1 MLLISGRYVM
11 FIMESI
17 WKKTQI
23 KKQKFMSIIMLR
35 CNKSTS
41 VALTQVS
48 RWIIQNFMRAKA
60 FERRSA
66 SCINNHLSLFFS
78 PSSNVLQESDGD
90 IQSSWG
96 SWQRHL
102 GITCTSWVSGRE
114 TERRERDNIL
124 NSKTSPHRWCVHYN
138 EISLF
143 KRRSYVVNER
153 LYICIGHW
161 YPLRTHKKK
170 AVKSWVQCV
179 FPSFRSWQT
188 RMKKSRKKRERKL
201 QHSWQLWYT
210 HTILDKVKVVSKER
224 NPDIKKSHRVSIKR
238 WRQEWI

>member
-161 YPLRTHKKK
+161 YPLRTHKKR
-170 AVKSWVQCV
+170 
-179 FPSFRSWQT
+179 RS
-188 RMKKSRKKRERKL
+188 SRECSVCFL
-201 QHSWQLWYT
+201 HSGV
-210 HTILDKVKVVSKER
+210 D
-224 NPDIKKSHRVSIKR
+224 
-238 WRQEWI
+238 RQEWKKVVKKESESYNTVDNFDTHTLYWIRWKSSQRKEIQT

>member
-114 TERRERDNIL
+114 TERRESVTISWIAKLVPTDDVYTIMKFL
-124 NSKTSPHRWCVHYN
+124 YSKGGRTSSTNAYTSALDTGTRCVHMK
-138 EISLF
+138 
-143 KRRSYVVNER
+143 KRRS
-153 LYICIGHW
+153 
-161 YPLRTHKKK
+161 
-170 AVKSWVQCV
+170 
-179 FPSFRSWQT
+179 
-188 RMKKSRKKRERKL
+188 SRECSVCFL
-201 QHSWQLWYT
+201 HSGV
-210 HTILDKVKVVSKER
+210 D
-224 NPDIKKSHRVSIKR
+224 
-238 WRQEWI
+238 RQEWKKVVKKRAKATTQLTTLIHTHYIG